1 VDILWVGARTTVNP
15 FSVQEVAD
23 ALRGV
28 DTTVLIKNPINPD
41 LELWIGAV
49 ERIQKAGISKL
60 GLIHRGFSSYGNTQ
74 YRNAPM
80 WHLAIE
86 LKRRMPELPII
97 CDPSHISGRRDILQE
112 VAQEAIDL
120 DYDGLMLETH
130 VDPDNAWSDAKQQ
143 VTPEKL
149 AELLDGIVWRR
160 EHTDKKD
167 FNSALEKLRAQ
178 INQVDDEIM
187 LLLGNRMKIAEKIGI
202 YKKENNITI
211 LQTNRWNEILERATA
226 KGEKMGLTKDFIV
239 KYFDAVHL
247 ESINRQNKVMNE
259 EK

>member
-1 VDILWVGARTTVNP
+1 
-15 FSVQEVAD
+15 
-23 ALRGV
+23 
-28 DTTVLIKNPINPD
+28 
-41 LELWIGAV
+41 
-49 ERIQKAGISKL
+49 
-60 GLIHRGFSSYGNTQ
+60 
-74 YRNAPM
+74 
-80 WHLAIE
+80 
-86 LKRRMPELPII
+86 
-97 CDPSHISGRRDILQE
+97 
-112 VAQEAIDL
+112 
-120 DYDGLMLETH
+120 

-226 KGEKMGLTKDFIV
+226 KGEKMGLSKDFIV